1 MFSVSLLVY
10 ILLCLAGFILMRFTF
25 APITRKYSQ
34 TLQITPL
41 MLPFGYV
48 LIFYA
53 IGVALV
59 YFLRPQTD
67 FVVPL
72 TAVKVFL
79 PLVLAGVIFISSMFF
94 SRIFWAVIVTA
105 CVAATV
111 FMQQYGE
118 GFMYPIWPM
127 YGTQICLTVFF
138 SVFCIFFGVL
148 NFLPQTM
155 LLPAIIMLFGMSV
168 LTILGAFPV
177 DVALFSGLLLSLLGG
192 YLSLNFYSV
201 KIPFDN
207 GSSGAVAYLVCSLM
221 LLNVGEYSFSSCLV
235 LTTIFWAEIFAAFW
249 NKYVGGNDGYFYENT
264 NYALAAEK
272 YTMYTLMLNI
282 SKIGGV
288 VIFIAGFQLFAVN
301 QYSLFIVCFAIVL
314 WLNHSFVSPSKKM
327 TFSEMNK
334 SFVAD
339 VKQNISEV
347 KKSIDN
353 LQNAPQAFQKKSR
366 RSGLK
371 NKKDK

>member
-25 APITRKYSQ
+25 TPITRKYSQ
-34 TLQITPL
+34 TLQITPM

-53 IGVALV
+53 IGVTLV
-59 YFLRPQTD
+59 YFLCPQKD

-79 PLVLAGVIFISSMFF
+79 PLVFAGVIFISSMFF
-94 SRIFWAVIVTA
+94 SRIFWAVIVTL

-118 GFMYPIWPM
+118 VFMYPIWPM

-138 SVFCIFFGVL
+138 SIFCIFFGVL
-148 NFLPQTM
+148 NLLPQTM
-155 LLPAIIMLFGMSV
+155 LLPAMVMLFGMSV

-221 LLNVGEYSFSSCLV
+221 LLNVGEYSFSSCVV
-235 LTTIFWAEIFAAFW
+235 LTTIFWAEIFAALW
-249 NKYVGGNDGYFYENT
+249 NKYIGGNDGYLYENT

-314 WLNHSFVSPSKKM
+314 WLNHSFVSPNKKM

-347 KKSIDN
+347 KKSLDN
-353 LQNAPQAFQKKSR
+353 LQNAPQATSKKSR
-366 RSGLK
+366 RTGRKS
-371 NKKDK
+371 KKDK